1 MLTPKEREERR
12 LQEEAEMKVHNE
24 KVNAYRRL
32 VRVNIS
38 QQGYNSVKYQLE
50 YLEGNPNVKAKNGLS
65 LEDTIAIVKD
75 ILDEHLNKQKE

>member
-1 MLTPKEREERR
+1 
-12 LQEEAEMKVHNE
+12 MKIRNE

-32 VRVNIS
+32 VRTNIS

-50 YLEGNPNVKAKNGLS
+50 YLEGNPNVKTKNGLS

-75 ILDEHLNKQKE
+75 ILDEHLNKQK

>member
-1 MLTPKEREERR
+1 
-12 LQEEAEMKVHNE
+12 MKAHNE

-32 VRVNIS
+32 VRTNIS

-50 YLEGNPNVKAKNGLS
+50 YLEGNPNVKVKNGLS

-75 ILDEHLNKQKE
+75 ILDEHLNKQK